1 MRLIAADIRLCL
13 GKSGSGKSTLAR
25 SWVAKQKRVLIFDPN
40 GEPDWAAG
48 AVVTDNRAELVDL
61 VSCKGAVRIC
71 WRGVM
76 TGGEGDFE
84 FANRCAWAAED
95 FFVVWD
101 EVDRFTDPMKML
113 PVADN
118 LVQAGRHRGLH
129 IIACSRR
136 PYRMNRT
143 LTALATRMAVFRTTE
158 PRDLRYFADYVGT
171 EAAAQLPTL
180 RDYHALDWTE
190 TAHAIKKSPFK

>member
-1 MRLIAADIRLCL
+1 MKLDAADIRLCL

-40 GEPDWAAG
+40 GEDAWAEG
-48 AVVTDNRAELVDL
+48 AAVTEDRAELVEL
-61 VSCKGAVRIC
+61 ISTPGPVRIC

-76 TGGEGDFE
+76 TGGEEAFE
-84 FANRCAWAAED
+84 WGNKCAWAGED

-101 EVDRFTDPMKML
+101 EVDRFTHPAKLL

-136 PYRMNRT
+136 PARMNRT
-143 LTALATRMAVFRTTE
+143 LTALATRMAIFRSTE
-158 PRDLRYFADYVGT
+158 PRDLRYFADYVG
-171 EAAAQLPTL
+171 AQADQIPTL

-190 TAHAIKKSPFK
+190 TSATIRKSPFK

>member
-1 MRLIAADIRLCL
+1 MRLDAADIRLCL

-25 SWVAKQKRVLIFDPN
+25 SWVAKEQRVLIFDPN
-40 GEPDWAAG
+40 GEDAWAKG
-48 AVVTDNRAELVDL
+48 AVVTEDRAELVDL
-61 VSCKGAVRIC
+61 VSKPGRVRIC

-76 TGGEGDFE
+76 TGGEGAFE
-84 FANRCAWAAED
+84 FANRCAWAGED
-95 FFVVWD
+95 MFVVWD
-101 EVDRFTDPMKML
+101 EVDRFTDPMKL
-113 PVADN
+113 PPVADN

-143 LTALATRMAVFRTTE
+143 LTALATRMSIFRTTE
-158 PRDLRYFADYVGT
+158 PRDLRYFGEYVG
-171 EAAAQLPTL
+171 AAASQLPTL

-190 TAHAIKKSPFK
+190 TGVLVKKSPFR